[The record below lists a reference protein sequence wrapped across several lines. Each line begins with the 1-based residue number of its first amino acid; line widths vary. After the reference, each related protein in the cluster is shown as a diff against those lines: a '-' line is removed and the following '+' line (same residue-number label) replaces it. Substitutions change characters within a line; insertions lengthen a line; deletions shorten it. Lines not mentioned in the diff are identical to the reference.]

1 MGAQHTGSEAG
12 VHHPLEHL
20 GSASKEGLEWVTR
33 GAGNPL
39 RKPSVHRFPAYVV
52 APALVLVG
60 IGHSAARLSRMPSHL
75 EIDPRYCGPP
85 GTGNGGYVAG
95 LLAASGGGVEV
106 GRGVEVTLRA
116 PAPLGRALDLVPAGE
131 EVWELRDA
139 DQLLASARVCAL
151 ELDLPEAPGFD
162 ETRAVAGRCRAF
174 ETHPFPRC
182 FVCGPAR
189 TEGDG
194 MCVFPGWL
202 ADRELAAAAWQ
213 PAAAFCDE
221 DGRVRPEFLWAA
233 LDCPSAFPLLEDPE
247 AQRLEPLVL
256 GRLVARIEGE
266 AKLGQRLVSSAW
278 TIELGARKG
287 LAGSAIHDE
296 SGACLARAR
305 ATWISL
311 AQA

>member
-1 MGAQHTGSEAG
+1 
-12 VHHPLEHL
+12 
-20 GSASKEGLEWVTR
+20 
-33 GAGNPL
+33 
-39 RKPSVHRFPAYVV
+39 
-52 APALVLVG
+52 
-60 IGHSAARLSRMPSHL
+60 
-75 EIDPRYCGPP
+75 
-85 GTGNGGYVAG
+85 
-95 LLAASGGGVEV
+95 
-106 GRGVEVTLRA
+106 
-116 PAPLGRALDLVPAGE
+116 
-131 EVWELRDA
+131 
-139 DQLLASARVCAL
+139 
-151 ELDLPEAPGFD
+151 
-162 ETRAVAGRCRAF
+162 
-174 ETHPFPRC
+174 
-182 FVCGPAR
+182 
-189 TEGDG
+189 

-266 AKLGQRLVSSAW
+266 AKLGQRLVTSAW
-278 TIELGARKG
+278 TIELGERKG